1 MSAES
6 WPKLF
11 FDVSKS
17 DIHISVISGYFWTW
31 IILGKYILLNLFLA
45 MVIDGFSSK
54 EIKHKIDVIEDN
66 EEDNDQVL
74 DNYTKTNN
82 TLLPLNTTNT
92 TITKSL

>member
-1 MSAES
+1 
-6 WPKLF
+6 
-11 FDVSKS
+11 
-17 DIHISVISGYFWTW
+17 
-31 IILGKYILLNLFLA
+31 